1 MDRQRRGALVSGIG
15 AVMAAY
21 SPPPPPM
28 SSGPLT
34 CWVTF
39 APNGD
44 VVFNVSGASG
54 NLAAQGYGIVQAN
67 YSGGTGPYSES
78 MTIQNDPS
86 GKLGFVDNGRGAD
99 TISYTGFG
107 LNEVESGWINYRVTD
122 GTGATVSARF
132 PASGSLSITR
142 TS

>member
-1 MDRQRRGALVSGIG
+1 MSGIG
-15 AVMAAY
+15 LVAAAY
-21 SPPPPPM
+21 SPPPPPT

-39 APNGD
+39 APHPD
-44 VVFNVSGASG
+44 VAFNVSGASG
-54 NLAAQGYGIVQAN
+54 DLSAQGYGIVQAN
-67 YSGGTGPYSES
+67 YSGGTPPYTDN

-99 TISYTGFG
+99 TISYTGFA
-107 LNEVESGWINYRVTD
+107 LNEVEGGWINYQVTD
-122 GTGATVSARF
+122 GTGAMATARF
-132 PASGSLSITR
+132 PSSGSLSITR